1 MIDMNRLVLK
11 PTAAG
16 YSAQIG
22 LSVLMQQ
29 LEGGAPRF
37 ERNILGVSHTV
48 SVAWTTDAGGYQY
61 LLAFYRVW
69 ERNPSQPFLMGL
81 IIEDHQMQDYEC
93 QFLPNSLLLS
103 SKTGGVFNVSAQ
115 ITAKALAAD
124 EIFDQAIVDAWDSG
138 ANDWTGQLDQLT
150 NSDLPDALEN
160 TEEVAS

>member
-1 MIDMNRLVLK
+1 MNRLVLK

-37 ERNILGVSHTV
+37 ERNILGMSHTV
-48 SVAWTTDAGGYQY
+48 SVAWTTDAAGYQY

-69 ERNPSQPFLMGL
+69 ERNPSEPFLMSL

-93 QFLPNSLLLS
+93 QFLPNSLALG

-124 EIFDQAIVDAWDSG
+124 EVFDQSIVDAWESG
-138 ANDWTGQLDQLT
+138 AFGSLNQLEQLT
-150 NSDLPDALEN
+150 NADLPDALEN
-160 TEEVAS
+160 VEPLT